1 MIQLIK
7 QFSAVFFD
15 SIGIKSSARSTA
27 LSNAFSRPCINL
39 SLFLFLI
46 SGKYKVVIEL
56 EAVFFVS
63 TCLIAYFLLFMYE
76 KPILFT

>member
-1 MIQLIK
+1 
-7 QFSAVFFD
+7 
-15 SIGIKSSARSTA
+15 
-27 LSNAFSRPCINL
+27 
-39 SLFLFLI
+39 LFLI

-76 KPILFT
+76 KLILFT